1 MDSAS
6 EHAEIN
12 ELLSWYVN
20 GTLESRDRERL
31 ERHLTGCALCREDLA
46 FERTL
51 AAGLANAPAV
61 EYMPAPSLRRLHE
74 RLDALAADSATG
86 PAMPQAEPQ
95 APMAT
100 DVGRGQTAPARVPHA
115 RFASRGLLA
124 ASLAGVA
131 LALTY
136 WVVAHLEGAASPG
149 ADYRT
154 VTMNAPRAPRTVIR
168 AVFAPNLS
176 VGELQRML
184 DDAGLRIVAGPTE
197 AGVYSLAATSSR
209 PVSESLAMLRQHEA
223 VRFAESTEPLAT
235 PGAEASAGSPPPD

>member
-20 GTLESRDRERL
+20 GTLEIRDRERL
-31 ERHLTGCALCREDLA
+31 ERHLAACALCREDLA

-51 AAGLANAPAV
+51 AAGLASAPAV

-86 PAMPQAEPQ
+86 PAMPEAEPQ
-95 APMAT
+95 AQAPAAGMVQA
-100 DVGRGQTAPARVPHA
+100 APARIPPA
-115 RFASRGLLA
+115 RYASRGLLA
-124 ASLAGVA
+124 ASLAAVA

-136 WVVAHLEGAASPG
+136 WVVGHLEGAPSPR

-154 VTMNAPRAPRTVIR
+154 VTMNAPRAPRSVIR

-176 VGELQRML
+176 VGELQHML
-184 DDAGLRIVAGPTE
+184 DEAGLRIVAGPTE

-209 PVSESLAMLRQHEA
+209 PVSESLAMLREHEA
-223 VRFAESTEPLAT
+223 VRFAESTEPLAA
-235 PGAEASAGSPPPD
+235 PGAEAGAGSTPPD

>member
-20 GTLESRDRERL
+20 GTLEIRDRERI
-31 ERHLTGCALCREDLA
+31 ERHLAACAVCREDLA

-51 AAGLANAPAV
+51 AAGLASAPAV
-61 EYMPAPSLRRLHE
+61 EYMPAASLRRLHE
-74 RLDALAADSATG
+74 RLDALAADSAAG
-86 PAMPQAEPQ
+86 PAMSETEQ
-95 APMAT
+95 APMAPA
-100 DVGRGQTAPARVPHA
+100 VGIAQAVPARVPHA

-124 ASLAGVA
+124 ASLAVVA

-149 ADYRT
+149 AEYRT

-168 AVFAPNLS
+168 AVFAANLS
-176 VGELQRML
+176 VGELQHML
-184 DDAGLRIVAGPTE
+184 DEAGLRIVAGPTE
-197 AGVYSLAATSSR
+197 AGVYSLAATSAR

-223 VRFAESTEPLAT
+223 VRFAESIEPLAA
-235 PGAEASAGSPPPD
+235 PGAGTGAAPPPPD